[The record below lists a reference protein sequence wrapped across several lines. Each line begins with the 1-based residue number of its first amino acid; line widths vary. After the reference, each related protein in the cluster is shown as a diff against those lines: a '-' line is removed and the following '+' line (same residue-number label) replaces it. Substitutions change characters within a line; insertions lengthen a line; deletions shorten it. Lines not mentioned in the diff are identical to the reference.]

1 MVRPIKRGKGGT
13 KNTEFGPKIN
23 ASMSEGIVRADQI
36 DFNAFNEAKHLKDQI
51 EAYKS
56 MYGYYPAEVLADQI
70 YWTRENRKYTDNEVV
85 WESKPLRVEYIL
97 A

>member
-1 MVRPIKRGKGGT
+1 M
-13 KNTEFGPKIN
+13 
-23 ASMSEGIVRADQI
+23 
-36 DFNAFNEAKHLKDQI
+36 AKKAKDLKDQR

-56 MYGYYPAEVLADQI
+56 MYGDNPAEVLADQI
-70 YWTRENRKYTDNEVV
+70 YWTQENRKYTDNEVV